1 MKLCRFC
8 REDFKN
14 KEELLIHIKKRHT
27 AVHDILNSFHIG
39 DVSQ

>member
-14 KEELLIHIKKRHT
+14 KEELLIHMKNHKRE
-27 AVHDILNSFHIG
+27 VYWNER
-39 DVSQ
+39 